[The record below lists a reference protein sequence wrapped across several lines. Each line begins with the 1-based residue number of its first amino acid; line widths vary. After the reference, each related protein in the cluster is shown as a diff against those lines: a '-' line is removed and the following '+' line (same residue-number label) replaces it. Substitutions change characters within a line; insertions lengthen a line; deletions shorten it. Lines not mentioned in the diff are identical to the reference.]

1 MSPTSTTP
9 PLTGTF
15 HANAISSTFAFAV
28 RHSGVFW
35 FRGSLA
41 DVSATLRADPGGDA
55 PSLEGSAQVASIS
68 IAEPEAMRAS
78 VLGPQFFDAADHPEL
93 TFRSTAIRFAPDGTA
108 EVEGDLTMRGVTLP
122 VTAGGRYDAPRL
134 SGFGEIMG
142 LELHTTLDRR
152 DFGFDWQAE
161 LPSGGDG
168 VSWEVQLDIDL
179 LLVREADD
187 AGR

>member
-1 MSPTSTTP
+1 MSSPSTTP

-15 HANAISSTFAFAV
+15 HANAVSSTFAFAV

-35 FRGSLA
+35 FRGTLA
-41 DVSATLRADPGGDA
+41 DVTATLRAGSDA
-55 PSLEGSAQVASIS
+55 LALEGAAQVASIS

-78 VLGPQFFDAADHPEL
+78 VLGPEFFDAADHPEL
-93 TFRSTAIRFAPDGTA
+93 TFRSTAMRLAPDGTA

-122 VTAGGRYDAPRL
+122 VAAGGRYEAPRL

-142 LELHTTLDRR
+142 LELHATLDRR
-152 DFGFDWQAE
+152 DFGFGWQAE
-161 LPSGGDG
+161 LPSGGDA
-168 VSWEVQLDIDL
+168 VSWAVQLDLDL
-179 LLVREADD
+179 LFVREADD